1 MSNPGSGQDE
11 EPKPRLNWEDVARP
25 AAALALLTTFLAA
38 ISASGI
44 LDQAQRNHSWWL
56 YVAAVLVLTTGVLWA
71 LSLLAKDFKATR
83 KWIFAVVAV
92 VFAVIAVL
100 VPIAASSSE
109 TVTWSDTT
117 RQVVGFLVAVALV
130 ALLAALGVPQTKN
143 KTPVAPVLA
152 SVAVATLAA
161 GLLSGM
167 VAIVQSQK
175 DAPRPTVTASIKDGP
190 VDVADREHQR
200 SGHQLGQACSYDV
213 DAITWKRN
221 QRTGRPMSDSRGYIV
236 TQERQR
242 LYSVWLGPDKSGDID
257 HKIELVIPPTLR
269 DEVAIHAWVVETLP
283 EECVS
288 EESPEGD
295 CPQEQPPP
303 CNRFAG
309 GLEAG
314 CLRLRLLPASARPR
328 ISAGL
333 KRAGDGFTLAAKVQA
348 QRVHEGRR
356 SASGCS
362 AIAQALGRC
371 RYCPPESTQMNLG
384 QSLKSGRRLSRRGF
398 GASASRPRSSRLK
411 VTHRLRG
418 PACLS
423 APRRRFDRM
432 ECTRRSSVRHCSLST
447 S

>member
-56 YVAAVLVLTTGVLWA
+56 YIAAVLVLTTGVLWA
-71 LSLLAKDFKATR
+71 LSLLAKDFKETR

-175 DAPRPTVTASIKDGP
+175 DAPRPAVTASIKDG
-190 VDVADREHQR
+190 
-200 SGHQLGQACSYDV
+200 QLMSLTANINVQDISWDKHVRTIV
-213 DAITWKRN
+213 DAITWKRHH
-221 QRTGRPMSDSRGYIV
+221 RTGRPMKDSRGYIV
-236 TQERQR
+236 TQHRQR
-242 LYSVWLGPDKSGDID
+242 LYSVWLGPDKSGDIN

-269 DEVAIHAWVVETLP
+269 DEVAIHAWVVETVP

-295 CPQEQPPP
+295 CPREQPPL
-303 CNRFAG
+303 CNRVAG
-309 GLEAG
+309 GLDAG
-314 CLRLRLLPASARPR
+314 CLRLRLLPAPARPR

-333 KRAGDGFTLAAKVQA
+333 TRAGDGFTLSAKVQA
-348 QRVHEGRR
+348 QRMHEGRMVSVRVLGYR
-356 SASGCS
+356 SGARAVPILSARINPDESGTVAETWEAALPSGLRRVCVAAAFVAAQSNAPSS
-362 AIAQALGRC
+362 AAKPA
-371 RYCPPESTQMNLG
+371 CPPRAGGSTAWNVLVV
-384 QSLKSGRRLSRRGF
+384 
-398 GASASRPRSSRLK
+398 P
-411 VTHRLRG
+411 
-418 PACLS
+418 P
-423 APRRRFDRM
+423 
-432 ECTRRSSVRHCSLST
+432 
-447 S
+447 